1 MPSHL
6 GIQAPDVTEMPPP
19 LSTPEIV
26 TQLPLLDQFGM
37 MLIVGTV
44 IIAGI
49 FVFIVI
55 RRSRK
60 K

>member
-19 LSTPEIV
+19 LTPEIV

-37 MLIVGTV
+37 MLIVGTI